1 MNAASTHSAKPALRW
16 LLRRARTARLWI
28 ALSVSLGFGS
38 GVLLIAQAALIAHL
52 LQAVFIDARPRS
64 ELTGTFVL
72 FAMVVAGRALM
83 AWARE
88 IAGFQAGARVRT
100 DVRRDLLAHMT
111 AAGPA
116 LIRQEQTGALAS
128 TVVEQV
134 EALHNFFAHYLPQL
148 GLAVLIPVSIV
159 AVVFPVSWTAGAILA
174 GTAPLIPLFMVLIGM
189 GAESISQRQFQALSR
204 MSGHFLDVLQ
214 GLPTLKRFRRS
225 KAEAERVAKVSHDYR
240 LRTMSVLRVAFL
252 SSAVLEFFSSVSIAL
267 VAVYLGTH
275 FLGYIDFG
283 SYGSPLTLGA
293 GLFILVLAPDFYLPL
308 RELGT
313 HYHARA
319 EAAGAAEAILQ
330 ILDTPLPAQAAAIDT
345 AGIAKPIEIVFDD
358 VGFAYASR
366 PPYLFQNVSFT
377 VRSGE
382 KLTLAGASGVGK
394 STLLNLLMGF
404 EQPSQGTITING
416 TPLSRISHRD
426 WRNQLAWVGQQP
438 LLFYGSLRDN
448 IRLGRPEA
456 GGPAIRAAARAA
468 KVLEFADRMPQGLDT
483 PVGEKG
489 HRLSRGQA
497 QRVALARAF
506 LADTPLLLLDE
517 PTAGLD
523 AANERLVVE
532 AIDRL
537 SHGRTVIMVTHRMA
551 NVRDN
556 DRILTLAGGGIAED
570 GCYRDLM
577 AARGPLF
584 NLLQSPVEARNH
596 G

>member
-1 MNAASTHSAKPALRW
+1 
-16 LLRRARTARLWI
+16 
-28 ALSVSLGFGS
+28 VSLGFGS

-52 LQAVFIDARPRS
+52 LQAVFIDALPRS
-64 ELTGTFVL
+64 ELTRPFVL
-72 FAMVVAGRALM
+72 FAMVVAGRAAM

-100 DVRRDLLAHMT
+100 DVRRSLLAHMT
-111 AAGPA
+111 AGGPA
-116 LIRQEQTGALAS
+116 LTRQQQTGALAS

-148 GLAVLIPVSIV
+148 GIAVLIPVSIV
-159 AVVFPVSWTAGAILA
+159 VVVFPVSWTAGVILA

-214 GLPTLKRFRRS
+214 GLPTLKIFRRS

-240 LRTMSVLRVAFL
+240 LKTMSVLRVAFL

-283 SYGSPLTLGA
+283 SYGNPLTLGA

-319 EAAGAAEAILQ
+319 EAAGAAEAIMQ
-330 ILDTPLPAQAAAIDT
+330 ILDTPLPAQAAAVDS
-345 AGIAKPIEIVFDD
+345 ASIARPIEIVFDN
-358 VGFAYASR
+358 VGFAYANR
-366 PPYLFQNVSFT
+366 PPYLFQDVSFT

-382 KLTLAGASGVGK
+382 KVTLAGASGVGK

-404 EQPSQGTITING
+404 EQPSQGAITING
-416 TPLSRISHRD
+416 TPLSGISHPE
-426 WRNQLAWVGQQP
+426 WRSQLAWVGQQP
-438 LLFYGSLRDN
+438 ILFYGSLRDN

-456 GGPAIRAAARAA
+456 DEPAIQAAARAA
-468 KVLEFADRMPQGLDT
+468 KVLEFAERMPQGLDT

-506 LADTPLLLLDE
+506 LADAPLLLLDE

-523 AANERLVVE
+523 AANERLVVA
-532 AIDRL
+532 AIERL

-556 DRILTLAGGGIAED
+556 DRILMLAGGGIAED

-584 NLLQSPVEARNH
+584 NLLQSPVEA
-596 G
+596 

>member
-1 MNAASTHSAKPALRW
+1 MNAASTHSSKPALRW

-28 ALSVSLGFGS
+28 ALSVTLGFGS

-52 LQAVFIDARPRS
+52 LQAVFIDALPRS
-64 ELTGTFVL
+64 ELTRSFVL

-88 IAGFQAGARVRT
+88 MAGFQAGARVRAR
-100 DVRRDLLAHMT
+100 VRRDLLAHMT

-116 LIRQEQTGALAS
+116 LTRQQQTGALAS

-214 GLPTLKRFRRS
+214 GLPTLKLFRRS

-319 EAAGAAEAILQ
+319 EAAGAAEAIMQ
-330 ILDTPLPAQAAAIDT
+330 ILDAPLPAQAAAVPS
-345 AGIAKPIEIVFDD
+345 ARIAKPIEIVFDD

-382 KLTLAGASGVGK
+382 KVTLVGASGVGK

-404 EQPSQGTITING
+404 EQPSQGTIAING
-416 TPLSRISHRD
+416 APLSKISHQD

-438 LLFYGSLRDN
+438 VLFYGSLRDN

-456 GGPAIRAAARAA
+456 GAPAIRAAARAA

-506 LADTPLLLLDE
+506 LADAPLLLLDE

-551 NVRDN
+551 NVQDS
-556 DRILTLAGGGIAED
+556 DRILTLAGGSIAED

-584 NLLQSPVEARNH
+584 NLLQSPVEARSH
-596 G
+596 D

>member
-1 MNAASTHSAKPALRW
+1 MNAASTHSSKPALRW

-28 ALSVSLGFGS
+28 ALSVTLGFGS

-52 LQAVFIDARPRS
+52 LQAVFIDALPRS
-64 ELTGTFVL
+64 ELTRSFVL

-88 IAGFQAGARVRT
+88 MAGFQAGARVRAS
-100 DVRRDLLAHMT
+100 VRRDLLAHMT

-116 LIRQEQTGALAS
+116 LTRQQQTGALAS

-148 GLAVLIPVSIV
+148 GLAILIPVSIV

-214 GLPTLKRFRRS
+214 GLPTLKLFRRS

-319 EAAGAAEAILQ
+319 EAAGAAEAIMQ
-330 ILDTPLPAQAAAIDT
+330 ILDAPLPAQAAAVPS
-345 AGIAKPIEIVFDD
+345 ARIAKPIEIVFDD

-382 KLTLAGASGVGK
+382 KVTLVGASGVGK

-404 EQPSQGTITING
+404 EQPSQGTIAING
-416 TPLSRISHRD
+416 APLSKISHQD

-438 LLFYGSLRDN
+438 VLFYGSLRDN

-456 GGPAIRAAARAA
+456 GAPAIRAAARAA

-506 LADTPLLLLDE
+506 LADAPLLLLDE

-551 NVRDN
+551 NVQDS
-556 DRILTLAGGGIAED
+556 DRILTLAGGSIAED

-584 NLLQSPVEARNH
+584 NLLQSPVEARSH
-596 G
+596 D

>member
-1 MNAASTHSAKPALRW
+1 MNATSTHSAKPALRW
-16 LLRRARTARLWI
+16 LLRRARAARLWI
-28 ALSVSLGFGS
+28 ALSVGLGFGS

-52 LQAVFIDARPRS
+52 LQAVFIDTRPRS
-64 ELTGTFVL
+64 ELTGTLVL
-72 FAMVVAGRALM
+72 FALVVAGRALM

-88 IAGFQAGARVRT
+88 MAGFQAGARVRA

-116 LIRQEQTGALAS
+116 LTRQEQTGALAS

-330 ILDTPLPAQAAAIDT
+330 ILDTPLPAQAAAVGT
-345 AGIAKPIEIVFDD
+345 TGIAKPLEIVFDD
-358 VGFAYASR
+358 VGFAYAGR

-404 EQPSQGTITING
+404 DQPSQGTIAING
-416 TPLSRISHRD
+416 TPLSRISHQD

-438 LLFYGSLRDN
+438 VLFYGSLRDN

-456 GGPAIRAAARAA
+456 GAPAIQAAARAA

-506 LADTPLLLLDE
+506 LADAPLLLLDE

-551 NVRDN
+551 NVRDM
-556 DRILTLAGGGIAED
+556 DRILTLAGGGVAED

-584 NLLQSPVEARNH
+584 NLLQSPREGRNH

>member
-1 MNAASTHSAKPALRW
+1 MNAASTHSSKPALRW

-28 ALSVSLGFGS
+28 VLSVSLGFGS

-72 FAMVVAGRALM
+72 FVVVVTGRALM

-88 IAGFQAGARVRT
+88 MTGFQAGARVRT

-116 LIRQEQTGALAS
+116 LTRQEQTGALAS

-240 LRTMSVLRVAFL
+240 LRTMRVLRVAFL

-319 EAAGAAEAILQ
+319 EAAGAAETILQ
-330 ILDTPLPAQAAAIDT
+330 ILDTPLPAQASAVPSAR
-345 AGIAKPIEIVFDD
+345 IAKPIEIVFDD
-358 VGFAYASR
+358 VGFAYAKR

-377 VRSGE
+377 VRPGE
-382 KLTLAGASGVGK
+382 KLTLAGASGAGK

-404 EQPSQGTITING
+404 EQPSQGTIAING
-416 TPLSRISHRD
+416 TPLSGISHRD

-438 LLFYGSLRDN
+438 VLFYGSLRDN

-456 GGPAIRAAARAA
+456 GAPAIRAAARAA

-506 LADTPLLLLDE
+506 LADAPLLLLDE

-523 AANERLVVE
+523 ATNERLVVE

>member
-1 MNAASTHSAKPALRW
+1 
-16 LLRRARTARLWI
+16 
-28 ALSVSLGFGS
+28 
-38 GVLLIAQAALIAHL
+38 
-52 LQAVFIDARPRS
+52 
-64 ELTGTFVL
+64 
-72 FAMVVAGRALM
+72 
-83 AWARE
+83 
-88 IAGFQAGARVRT
+88 
-100 DVRRDLLAHMT
+100 
-111 AAGPA
+111 
-116 LIRQEQTGALAS
+116 
-128 TVVEQV
+128 
-134 EALHNFFAHYLPQL
+134 
-148 GLAVLIPVSIV
+148 
-159 AVVFPVSWTAGAILA
+159 
-174 GTAPLIPLFMVLIGM
+174 
-189 GAESISQRQFQALSR
+189 
-204 MSGHFLDVLQ
+204 
-214 GLPTLKRFRRS
+214 
-225 KAEAERVAKVSHDYR
+225 
-240 LRTMSVLRVAFL
+240 MSVLRVAFL

-319 EAAGAAEAILQ
+319 EAAGAAEAIMQ
-330 ILDTPLPAQAAAIDT
+330 ILDAPLPAQAAAVPS
-345 AGIAKPIEIVFDD
+345 ARIAKPIEIVFDD

-382 KLTLAGASGVGK
+382 KVTLVGASGVGK

-404 EQPSQGTITING
+404 EQPSQGTIAING
-416 TPLSRISHRD
+416 APLSKISHQD

-438 LLFYGSLRDN
+438 VLFYGSLRDN
-448 IRLGRPEA
+448 IRLGRLEA
-456 GGPAIRAAARAA
+456 GAPAIRAAARAA
-468 KVLEFADRMPQGLDT
+468 KVLEFADRLPQGLDT

-506 LADTPLLLLDE
+506 LADAPLLLLDE

-551 NVRDN
+551 NVQDS
-556 DRILTLAGGGIAED
+556 DRILTLAGGSIAED

-584 NLLQSPVEARNH
+584 NLLQSPVEARSH
-596 G
+596 D